1 VKRLERAPDEGWLR
15 FGLRQVML
23 GALGLPGD
31 DLLAGRGRL
40 RWATIGFWAALAVI
54 VVALVIA
61 LR

>member
-1 VKRLERAPDEGWLR
+1 
-15 FGLRQVML
+15 ML

-61 LR
+61 LA